1 MDKLLGEFSVGL
13 FFWQTV
19 LFLALL
25 FLLRKFAWK
34 PILNAVNEREQKIND
49 SLELAEKTKQEMAAL
64 QASNEN
70 LLKEARAER
79 DAMIKDAK
87 ETAAKMVAEAKDK
100 AKEEGD
106 KMLAVARE
114 SINAEK
120 AAAISELKTQ
130 VAAFSI
136 EIAEKVVRG
145 ELSSADKQKALAD
158 KLAEDINMN

>member
-1 MDKLLGEFSVGL
+1 MEKLWGEFSFGL
-13 FFWQTV
+13 FFWQTI

-34 PILNAVNEREQKIND
+34 PILNAVNEREQKIAD
-49 SLELAEKTKQEMAAL
+49 SLDQAEKAQKEIAAL
-64 QASNEN
+64 KSQNED

-87 ETAAKMVAEAKDK
+87 ETATKMVEDAKQSAKSEGAKQLEA
-100 AKEEGD
+100 
-106 KMLAVARE
+106 ARQAIA
-114 SINAEK
+114 SEK
-120 AAAISELKTQ
+120 AAAIAELKTQ

-145 ELSSADKQKALAD
+145 ELAAADKQKALAD
-158 KLAEDINMN
+158 KLVDDINMN